1 MTIKYRVHEVAKDFN
16 ADTKEVTEILTKYAT
31 TPKNHMQALEENEL
45 SLVFEALTQNHQMK
59 SIEEVFSETYHEP
72 KPVEAPKPVEP
83 PKAAAPAPA
92 APVAGETAG
101 AVTAP
106 VAAAGTAPAAAPVKP
121 AVVLGRPTTR
131 VPEKKIVDTRTGNAV
146 NMEKYDERLEKL
158 APAQAKNMSAG
169 KQKFMG
175 RPGQRRPGPNFGN
188 KRRQEEQEKMR
199 RLQAE
204 IAKKNP
210 LKVMIP
216 EEIAV
221 GELALRMKKTAAEVI
236 KQLMKLGVMA
246 SISDNVDFD
255 TASLVAME
263 LGCKV
268 EKEVIVTIEE
278 KLIDTAE
285 DKDED
290 LTPRA

>member
-1 MTIKYRVHEVAKDFN
+1 GAVAAGN
-16 ADTKEVTEILTKYAT
+16 ASAPTAEGAPVGGA
-31 TPKNHMQALEENEL
+31 A
-45 SLVFEALTQNHQMK
+45 
-59 SIEEVFSETYHEP
+59 
-72 KPVEAPKPVEP
+72 KP
-83 PKAAAPAPA
+83 AAPA
-92 APVAGETAG
+92 
-101 AVTAP
+101 
-106 VAAAGTAPAAAPVKP
+106 KP
-121 AVVLGRPTTR
+121 PVVLGRPTTR

-146 NMEKYDERLEKL
+146 NLEKYDERLEKL
-158 APAQAKNMSAG
+158 APDAAKNMNAG

-210 LKVMIP
+210 LKVLIP

-255 TASLVAME
+255 TAALVAME

-268 EKEVIVTIEE
+268 EHEVIVTIEE

-290 LTPRA
+290 LTNRAPIVVVMGH